1 MKLRDLEI
9 ALEAIERRSEREVRL
24 EDYPTPA
31 TIAAAIIYAAQM
43 EHGDIVDKVV
53 CDLGCGDGVFAL
65 GAALMGARRVIGVD
79 IQSKALKVC
88 QRNSKLLGT
97 DGTTDWVLGEVS
109 SLEFRETIDT
119 VVSNP
124 PFGVKKRG
132 ADLVFLRKALS
143 IARVTYSIHL
153 AGEKNR
159 QFLTRNIEK
168 LGGIVTQVETFEF
181 PIRRLFEFHR
191 KERHMT
197 RVDLYRIEMKER

>member
-1 MKLRDLEI
+1 MRLRDLEI
-9 ALEAIERRSEREVRL
+9 ALEATERRSEREVRL

>member
-1 MKLRDLEI
+1 MRLRDLEI
-9 ALEAIERRSEREVRL
+9 TLEQLEKSAERDVSL

-31 TIAAAIIYAAQM
+31 PIAAAILFAAEI
-43 EHGDIVDKVV
+43 EHGDITGKVV
-53 CDLGCGDGVFAL
+53 CDLGCGDGIFAI
-65 GAALMGARRVIGVD
+65 GAALLGAKHVLGID

-97 DGTTDWVLGEVS
+97 DGTTDWVLGEVP

-159 QFLTRNIEK
+159 QFLTRNVEK

-191 KERHMT
+191 KEKHMT
-197 RVDLYRIEMKER
+197 KVNLYRIEMKER

>member
-9 ALEAIERRSEREVRL
+9 ALEAIERRSERKVRL

>member
-43 EHGDIVDKVV
+43 EHGDIIDKVV
-53 CDLGCGDGVFAL
+53 CDLGCGDGVFAI

>member
-43 EHGDIVDKVV
+43 EHGDIADKVV

-65 GAALMGARRVIGVD
+65 GAALMGARRAIGVD

>member
-9 ALEAIERRSEREVRL
+9 ALEAIERRSERELRL

-65 GAALMGARRVIGVD
+65 GAALMGAHRVIGVD

>member
-9 ALEAIERRSEREVRL
+9 ALETIERRSEREVTL

-43 EHGDIVDKVV
+43 EHGDIIDKVV
-53 CDLGCGDGVFAL
+53 CDLGCGDGVFAI

-97 DGTTDWVLGEVS
+97 DGTTDWVLGEVP

-159 QFLTRNIEK
+159 QFLTRNVEK

-191 KERHMT
+191 KEKHMT
-197 RVDLYRIEMKER
+197 KVNLYRIEMKER

>member
-9 ALEAIERRSEREVRL
+9 ALEATERRSEREVRL

>member
-9 ALEAIERRSEREVRL
+9 ALEAIERRSERELRL

-181 PIRRLFEFHR
+181 PIRRLFEFNR